1 MKSVFLIFILLAFN
15 LWSPLLAQESAR
27 HFGKEPPVKH
37 IEVVGNAI
45 PVSDAFFI
53 GEVHALWEGLP
64 FEFEMVRWL
73 YKNYGIRDIAMEWG
87 KSEAYQFNAYLRNGD
102 TAILSYYGRSKRIM
116 EQLAKFRALYTECG
130 ITFHGIDFERST
142 YVTAGISLLERN
154 DSATASHLHAY
165 LSELNKIIDQMDDSR
180 AGKRNNIKKFSK
192 AQRIFRS
199 EKSMLQRSLGASYTD
214 LADIFDNPALERQ
227 FKKRDAAMAANLA
240 QLRHNGAGFL
250 CITGLGHT
258 TLHKKTMLKRY
269 LDNNPAA
276 KVTLV
281 NMMCKNCYTSSYF
294 KSSVIPMIADYEDR
308 NLAYMEANFEKFYH
322 PDTYTLLNQH
332 QFTDL
337 PGGYNA
343 IPTYYVLFKD
353 QPRW

>member
-1 MKSVFLIFILLAFN
+1 MKSVLLPFIVLTFSLS
-15 LWSPLLAQESAR
+15 SPLLAQESAR
-27 HFGKEPPVKH
+27 NFGKEPPVKH
-37 IEVVGNAI
+37 IEVVGSAI
-45 PVSDAFFI
+45 PLSDAFFI

-64 FEFEMVRWL
+64 FEFEMIRWL
-73 YKNYGIRDIAMEWG
+73 YKHYGIRDVAMEWG

-102 TAILSYYGRSKRIM
+102 TAILNYYGHSKRIM
-116 EQLAKFRALYTECG
+116 EQLAKFRELYNECG

-142 YVTAGISLLERN
+142 YVTAGLSLLEKN
-154 DSATASHLHAY
+154 DSAAASHLHVY
-165 LSELNKIIDQMDDSR
+165 LSELNQTIDQMDDSR
-180 AGKRNNIKKFSK
+180 AGKQNNIKKFSK

-199 EKSMLQRSLGASYTD
+199 ERSLLQRLLGAAYTD
-214 LADIFDNPALERQ
+214 LAAIFDNPALERE
-227 FKKRDAAMAANLA
+227 FKKRDAAMAENLA
-240 QLRHNGAGFL
+240 QLRHSGSGFL

-269 LDNNPAA
+269 IENNPAS

-308 NLAYMEANFEKFYH
+308 NLSYMEASFEKFYH
-322 PDTYTLLNQH
+322 PESYALLNQN
-332 QFTDL
+332 QFAGL

-343 IPTYYVLFKD
+343 IPTYYILFKD